1 MKLLLVEDNPRL
13 GPMVARGLREDGHVV
28 ELVVSGV
35 DALAAAGVSK
45 FDAIVLDLMLPDVDG
60 LTVLARLRREGNATP
75 VLVLTARDSLDD
87 RVQGLD
93 HGADDY
99 LVKPFELDELLA
111 RLRALVR
118 RATAASTTSVITVAD
133 LEIDT
138 HAKVARRGGQEIV
151 LSAREFAIL
160 ECLALRRGRVV
171 SRETLHESMYE
182 GDEQPESNVLEVY
195 IASLRRKIDRDHK
208 LKLIHTRRGLGYV
221 LGESP

>member
-28 ELVVSGV
+28 ELVDNGA

-93 HGADDY
+93 RGADDY

-133 LEIDT
+133 LEVDT
-138 HAKVARRGGQEIV
+138 RAKLARRGGQEIV

-195 IASLRRKIDRDHK
+195 IASLRRKIDRDHEI
-208 LKLIHTRRGLGYV
+208 KLIHTRRGLGYV
-221 LGESP
+221 LGEAP